1 MDDLAPIIESARQPA
16 VSAMERLRQRDQVAN
31 RYPVIIDREWAK
43 ERLEVVEAIT
53 RAKRTGGNASDL
65 EARLAEL
72 EERRGEAVLEFTFRH
87 CSPVR
92 YETLLHE
99 HRPTAEQRE
108 EAKGQPANLQPRWAP
123 SFRPALVEEV
133 LIEPKFSREEIG
145 ELFGEGAEQSIL
157 SPAEAMELF
166 SAAMAASN
174 IVARFETAEP

>member
-1 MDDLAPIIESARQPA
+1 MDDLAPIIESARRPA
-16 VSAMERLRQRDQVAN
+16 ATAMERLRQRDQVAN

-53 RAKRTGGNASDL
+53 RAKRTGGDPTDL
-65 EARLAEL
+65 EAKLAEL
-72 EERRGEAVLEFTFRH
+72 EERKGEAVLEFTFRH

-92 YETLLHE
+92 FESLLHE

-108 EAKGQPANLQPRWAP
+108 EAKGLPANLQPRWAP
-123 SFRPALVEEV
+123 SFRPALVAEV
-133 LIEPKFSREEIG
+133 LIEPKLSPEEIG
-145 ELFGEGAEQSIL
+145 ELFGEGGNGSVL

-174 IVARFETAEP
+174 NVPRFETIEL